1 VGIVIDDLDA
11 AVAFFTELGLELEG
25 KAQIQGRWADRAVG
39 LDGVRRLAGSL
50 LYFRRPR
57 RANTCMPRV
66 AIILS
71 LRLCARETARG
82 EVAVGAVC
90 LVFRAKLRRHWRSWL
105 LLSLL
110 IAVFASFV
118 LAATAAARRT
128 DSAFPRYVASHGY
141 DAIVYSTQ
149 PLPELAQLPEVAQVI
164 PAQLPF
170 YGQPRCSCGRQIN
183 TAIFAVREL
192 TTAGLQRVAK
202 LVAGRL
208 PDPSS
213 PGEALA
219 SFTLQRDYGVHPGTV
234 IRLPL
239 AAASQRQAEFNA
251 LGGGPVPAPA
261 GPIVAVRVVG
271 IVAAE
276 NEFPSGQSTAYDL
289 YTTAAFAAAT
299 AGTPALP
306 SYYVRLRHGPAD
318 FARFE
323 AKTSGLTGA
332 GVEELDGGAAAVIS
346 SIHPQAVGW
355 LVLAGLAGL
364 AAAAV
369 IGQALARQAAA
380 ESSDY
385 PVLAALGLSPRQ
397 LTALSMLRTL
407 AVAVAGAVGAMV
419 VATLLSPLAPAGEA
433 RLADPAPGLSIDI
446 AVIGLGALA
455 TVAVVLILGVA
466 PALRLARAPTTA
478 RRAVVARPSVVA
490 RAAAAAGAPPGVVIG
505 IRHALELGR
514 GSRTVPVRTAL
525 VGSVMAVAAL
535 CATAVFGASLAHL
548 TTTPALYGDTYQAY
562 FLPSGSGS
570 ISASGLLP
578 EFQRDQAISR
588 ITLVSVPAIAVN
600 HVSVRAVAASA
611 VRGPMLLSATA
622 GQLPADDDQIALGA
636 STMRRI
642 GARIGSV
649 VQVSVT
655 SPAGAPRN
663 RPFRVVGQ
671 LAFPGDLAT
680 GGLGTGA
687 ALTTAGYVAAQCP
700 PSSGQASCLSA
711 ARASPPDVILVSA
724 DPGPAGQAA
733 LDRHIAVDRD
743 NAYLPVVPAALVNF
757 GEAANFPLLLG
768 SIVAVCGLA
777 TLGHLLVV
785 SVTRRRT
792 ENGLLMGLGMIRRQ
806 LAAIV
811 FCQADTV
818 AIAAILIGIPL
829 GISAGRVIWRV
840 FAVSLGVVPVS
851 VVDAWTIA
859 ALAVGILL
867 TASAL
872 AVIPAV
878 TAARTRPG
886 SLLRTE

>member
-1 VGIVIDDLDA
+1 
-11 AVAFFTELGLELEG
+11 
-25 KAQIQGRWADRAVG
+25 
-39 LDGVRRLAGSL
+39 
-50 LYFRRPR
+50 
-57 RANTCMPRV
+57 
-66 AIILS
+66 
-71 LRLCARETARG
+71 
-82 EVAVGAVC
+82 VGAVC
-90 LVFRAKLRRHWRSWL
+90 LVFRTKLRRHWRSWL

-110 IAVFASFV
+110 IAVLASFV
-118 LAATAAARRT
+118 LAATAAGRRT
-128 DSAFPRYVASHGY
+128 DSAFPRYLASHGY
-141 DAIVYSTQ
+141 DAIMYSPQ
-149 PLPELAQLPEVAQVI
+149 PLPELTQLPEVAQVI

-170 YGQPRCSCGRQIN
+170 YGQPQCSCGRQIN
-183 TAIFAVREL
+183 TAVFAVREL
-192 TTAGLQRVAK
+192 TTAGLHRVAK

-239 AAASQRQAEFNA
+239 AAASQRQAEFSA
-251 LGGGPVPAPA
+251 LAGGPVPAPA
-261 GPIVAVRVVG
+261 GPIVAVRIVG

-289 YTTAAFAAAT
+289 YTTAAFAAVT

-323 AKTSGLTGA
+323 ASTSGLTGA

-364 AAAAV
+364 AAVAV

-385 PVLAALGLSPRQ
+385 PVLAALGMSPRQ

-407 AVAVAGAVGAMV
+407 AVAAAGAVGAMV
-419 VATLLSPLAPAGEA
+419 MATLLSPLAPAGEA
-433 RLADPAPGLSIDI
+433 RLADPAPGLSIDV

-466 PALRLARAPTTA
+466 PALRFARAPTA
-478 RRAVVARPSVVA
+478 GRRAAMIRSSAVA
-490 RAAAAAGAPPGVVIG
+490 RAAAAAGAPPGAVIG

-525 VGSVMAVAAL
+525 AGSVMAVAAL

-562 FLPSGSGS
+562 FIPSGSGS

-578 EFQRDQAISR
+578 EFQRDQAISQ

-611 VRGPMLLSATA
+611 ARGPMLLSAAA

-642 GARIGSV
+642 GAGIGSV

-655 SPAGAPRN
+655 SPAGAPRT

-671 LAFPGDLAT
+671 LAFPGDLGT

-687 ALTTAGYVAAQCP
+687 ALTTAGYIAAQCP
-700 PSSGQASCLSA
+700 SSSGQASCLSA

-724 DPGPAGQAA
+724 VPGPAGQAA
-733 LDRHIAVDRD
+733 LDRVIAVDHD

-811 FCQADTV
+811 FCQAATV
-818 AIAAILIGIPL
+818 AVAAILIGIPL
-829 GISAGRVIWRV
+829 GIAAGRVIWRV
-840 FAVSLGVVPVS
+840 FAVSLGVVPVP
-851 VVDAWTIA
+851 VIDAWTIA
-859 ALAVGILL
+859 ALAVGIVL

-872 AVIPAV
+872 AIIPAV

>member
-1 VGIVIDDLDA
+1 
-11 AVAFFTELGLELEG
+11 
-25 KAQIQGRWADRAVG
+25 
-39 LDGVRRLAGSL
+39 
-50 LYFRRPR
+50 
-57 RANTCMPRV
+57 MPRV
-66 AIILS
+66 AIILP
-71 LRLCARETARG
+71 LRLGARETAGG

-90 LVFRAKLRRHWRSWL
+90 LVFRIKLRRYWRSWL

-110 IAVFASFV
+110 IAVLASFV
-118 LAATAAARRT
+118 LAAAAAARRT

-149 PLPELAQLPEVAQVI
+149 PLPELTQLPEVAQVT

-170 YGQPRCSCGRQIN
+170 YGQPQCSCERQIN
-183 TAIFAVREL
+183 TAEFAVREL
-192 TTAGLQRVAK
+192 TTAGLHRVAK

-219 SFTLQRDYGVHPGTV
+219 SFTLQRDYGVQPGTV

-251 LGGGPVPAPA
+251 LGGDPAPAPA

-289 YTTAAFAAAT
+289 YTTAAFAAVT

-323 AKTSGLTGA
+323 AKTSGPTGA

-364 AAAAV
+364 AAVAV
-369 IGQALARQAAA
+369 IGQALARQSAA

-397 LTALSMLRTL
+397 LTELSMLRTL
-407 AVAVAGAVGAMV
+407 AVAAAGAVGAMV

-433 RLADPAPGLSIDI
+433 RLADPAPDLSIDA

-466 PALRLARAPTTA
+466 PALRFARAPTAA
-478 RRAVVARPSVVA
+478 RRAVVVRPSLAA
-490 RAAAAAGAPPGVVIG
+490 RAAAAAGAPPGAVIG
-505 IRHALELGR
+505 IRHALDVGR
-514 GSRTVPVRTAL
+514 GSRGIPVRTAL

-578 EFQRDQAISR
+578 EFQRDQAISQ

-611 VRGPMLLSATA
+611 VRGPMLLSAAA
-622 GQLPADDDQIALGA
+622 GRLPADDDQIALGA

-655 SPAGAPRN
+655 SPAGTPRT

-671 LAFPGDLAT
+671 LAFPGDLGT

-687 ALTTAGYVAAQCP
+687 ALTTTGYIAAQCP
-700 PSSGQASCLSA
+700 SSSGQASCLSA
-711 ARASPPDVILVSA
+711 AQASPPDAILVSA
-724 DPGPAGQAA
+724 VPGRAGQTA

-768 SIVAVCGLA
+768 GIVAVCGLA

-792 ENGLLMGLGMIRRQ
+792 ENGLLIGLGMIRRQ

-811 FCQADTV
+811 FCQAATV
-818 AIAAILIGIPL
+818 AMAAILIGIPL
-829 GISAGRVIWRV
+829 GIAAGRVIWRV
-840 FAVSLGVVPVS
+840 FAGSLGVVPVP
-851 VVDAWTIA
+851 VIDAWTIA

-872 AVIPAV
+872 AAIPAV
-878 TAARTRPG
+878 TAGRTRSG
-886 SLLRTE
+886 SLLRAE